1 MVFLLVILCLP
12 LAHGRNLPTCCDASG
27 GGPESFRLG
36 WEGRSVFLK
45 VIVNCFFLGHNDDA
59 TVEGQDRKSVV

>member
-1 MVFLLVILCLP
+1 MVFLLFILCSP
-12 LAHGRNLPTCCDASG
+12 LAHGRNLPTRCHASG

-45 VIVNCFFLGHNDDA
+45 VIVNCFFLGYNDDA
-59 TVEGQDRKSVV
+59 TVEGHGTNMR

>member
-12 LAHGRNLPTCCDASG
+12 LAHDRNLPTCCHASG

-45 VIVNCFFLGHNDDA
+45 VTVNCFFLGHNDDA
-59 TVEGQDRKSVV
+59 TVEGHGTNMR